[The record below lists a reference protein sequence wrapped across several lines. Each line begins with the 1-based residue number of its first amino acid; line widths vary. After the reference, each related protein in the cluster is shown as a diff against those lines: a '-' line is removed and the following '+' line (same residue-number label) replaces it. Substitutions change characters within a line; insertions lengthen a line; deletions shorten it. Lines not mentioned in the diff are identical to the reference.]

1 MSGFQ
6 APRGLRD
13 LIGAQAAAHAAI
25 ETAAYAAAESAGY
38 RRIVLPIAEESAL
51 FERGMGGSSDVVAK
65 ELYRIEGRGDDDA
78 RLALRPEG
86 TAGIL
91 RAYLQHGMRSE
102 PHPVRLVT
110 VGPFFRHDRP
120 QKGRYRQFSQF
131 DIEAIGDAGPGIDI
145 EVIELGATFI
155 RALGLTDV
163 EVHLNSVG
171 CGSCRPAFAAAVR
184 TYFAPVAAELGEVD
198 RARLESNPL
207 RLLDSKDPVAARLA
221 ATAPELPAHLC
232 ADCAEHF
239 AAVRAGLD
247 TAQIRVVAAPRLVRG
262 LDYYARTAWEYL
274 LPGEQ
279 GQQGALGGGG
289 RYDGLAELI
298 GGPATPA
305 IGFAIGIDRIALA
318 LEERGIALPAAP
330 SPAIVVCGLDSADLG
345 RRVAVASGLR
355 AAGIP
360 ARADA
365 SGRKIGK
372 QIEGAAR
379 DGAIAVIIVE
389 PDGRLT
395 LRDLESGSQGEP
407 ADEAATLAAA
417 KKIVMERGA
426 R

>member
-1 MSGFQ
+1 MTGFQ

-13 LIGAQAAAHAAI
+13 LIGTQAEAHAAI
-25 ETAAYAAAESAGY
+25 EAAAYAAAESAGY
-38 RRIVLPIAEESAL
+38 RRIALPIAEESAL
-51 FERGMGGSSDVVAK
+51 FERGIGGSSDVIAK
-65 ELYRIEGRGDDDA
+65 ELYRIERRGDEES

-91 RAYLQHGMRSE
+91 RAYIQHGMRSE

-145 EVIELGATFI
+145 EVIELGAAFI
-155 RALGLTDV
+155 RSLGLTDV

-171 CGSCRPAFAAAVR
+171 CANCRPAFATAVR
-184 TYFAPVAAELGEVD
+184 AHFASVAAELSDVD
-198 RARLESNPL
+198 RMRLESNPL
-207 RLLDSKDPVAARLA
+207 RILDSKDPVAARLA
-221 ATAPELPAHLC
+221 ATAPELTAFLC
-232 ADCAEHF
+232 AECAEHF
-239 AAVRAGLD
+239 SGVRAGLD
-247 TAQIRVVAAPRLVRG
+247 AAQVRTVAAPRLVRG

-274 LPGEQ
+274 LPGEL

-305 IGFAIGIDRIALA
+305 IGFAIGIDRLALA
-318 LEERGIALPAAP
+318 LEERGIAGAGTPGIE
-330 SPAIVVCGLDSADLG
+330 IVVCGLDGADIG
-345 RRVAVASGLR
+345 RRVAVASTLRDAGLR
-355 AAGIP
+355 

-365 SGRKIGK
+365 SARKIGR

-379 DGAIAVIIVE
+379 DGALAVIIVE

-407 ADEAATLAAA
+407 AGAAATFAAA
-417 KKIVMERGA
+417 KNIVTERRA